1 MKSAIAQ
8 IKAKENKVYNTRFFV
23 LFPLL
28 YFGSKMDL
36 SFLFKVSRYENLRL
50 IDIGCDWDAKPG
62 KWELPPAD
70 FDEKAI
76 RTTSMNCTARPW
88 SKITF
93 PQKNHPPHS
102 PVEIERIVQNS
113 RAVDVNMNIGTT
125 G

>member
-1 MKSAIAQ
+1 MKTLLMKSAIAQ

-62 KWELPPAD
+62 KWEL
-70 FDEKAI
+70 
-76 RTTSMNCTARPW
+76 RPQTLMRKL
-88 SKITF
+88 SA
-93 PQKNHPPHS
+93 QH
-102 PVEIERIVQNS
+102 R
-113 RAVDVNMNIGTT
+113 
-125 G
+125 